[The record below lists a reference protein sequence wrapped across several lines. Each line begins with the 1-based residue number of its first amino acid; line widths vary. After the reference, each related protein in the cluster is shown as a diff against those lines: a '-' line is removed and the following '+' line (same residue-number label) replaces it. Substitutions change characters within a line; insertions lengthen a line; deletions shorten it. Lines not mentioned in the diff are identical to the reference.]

1 VNKIGQLLHTSA
13 FSFGNKLYFGSQ
25 LPWTTW
31 LSRARDL
38 FPSYRKNFFF
48 WFELNFF
55 CWDHILIFLL
65 YLSRAVHHT
74 VFLVSR
80 TSNRE
85 ERVLEVNHHNDWN
98 LLSKQ
103 NTSKLVFAF
112 SLMTQKYYYKKSAQR
127 FHRILKHFLSRHVGT
142 KFSFGL
148 GSVKSFKN
156 SLNFKLKFTE

>member
-1 VNKIGQLLHTSA
+1 MDSCYIHRHFHSAINYTLVHSCLGLLGSRV
-13 FSFGNKLYFGSQ
+13 LVIYFHHIEK
-25 LPWTTW
+25 T
-31 LSRARDL
+31 
-38 FPSYRKNFFF
+38 FFF

-55 CWDHILIFLL
+55 CSDHILIFLL

-85 ERVLEVNHHNDWN
+85 ERVLEVNHRSDRN
-98 LLSKQ
+98 LLRKQ
-103 NTSKLVFAF
+103 NKIILIVFAF
-112 SLMTQKYYYKKSAQR
+112 SLTTQKYYHKKSAG
-127 FHRILKHFLSRHVGT
+127 RIYRIIKYFWSRHVGT